1 MTGRVA
7 ALGMMGRVT
16 DFKTVP
22 YFWSAMFGK
31 TIRYA
36 GNAAS
41 VLSRDEYIEMF
52 PNVVHCHLP
61 ATQYDEVKALSGPTG
76 V

>member
-7 ALGMMGRVT
+7 ALGMMGRAT
-16 DFKTVP
+16 EFKTVP

-36 GNAAS
+36 GNMAFVWNGA
-41 VLSRDEYIEMF
+41 F
-52 PNVVHCHLP
+52 
-61 ATQYDEVKALSGPTG
+61 
-76 V
+76 

>member
-1 MTGRVA
+1 MVCTQTTGRVA
-7 ALGMMGRVT
+7 ALGMMGRTT

-36 GNAAS
+36 GTAAS
-41 VLSRDEYIEMF
+41 VSSRKKYI
-52 PNVVHCHLP
+52 
-61 ATQYDEVKALSGPTG
+61 
-76 V
+76 